1 MNWNS
6 SNHPISDLRDWNND
20 KKLEIRPDFQRR
32 EVWSKAAKIMLIDT
46 IIRNIPMPKL
56 YIETLVNNRGTY
68 RIVIDGQQ
76 RITAILGYLNDE
88 YAMPTSYTFSQEWRG
103 KKFSEVTPEMQNIF
117 LNYQLNINNL
127 VNPTEEEVRDLYS
140 RVNKYTVQLNKQE
153 LRRADYPGN
162 FINLAEKLV
171 RLNFFDEARIFSA
184 AMTRRMKDVE
194 FIEELMMILLEGMQD
209 KKKKIDDFCERYK
222 HMDKKEEFEK
232 DFKAII
238 SDISLLFTDEKG
250 RMYISNTRFNQLT
263 DFYTIFAVIAK
274 LKADGKIIDK
284 GKTLEVQKML
294 DELNEKIRPY
304 SNNQEYSE
312 YALHCTS
319 DANSLVSRKW
329 RYEFMLP
336 RIEVAYD

>member
-76 RITAILGYLNDE
+76 RITAILGFLNDE
-88 YAMPTSYTFSQEWRG
+88 YAMPANYSFSREWQG
-103 KKFSEVTPEMQNIF
+103 KKFSEVTPEMQNTF

-153 LRRADYPGN
+153 LRRADYPGD
-162 FINLAEKLV
+162 FIKTAENLV
-171 RLNFFDEARIFSA
+171 RFNFFDEARIFSA

-209 KKKKIDDFCERYK
+209 KKKTIDDFCERYK
-222 HMDKKEEFEK
+222 HMDEKMEFEK
-232 DFKAII
+232 NFKAII

-250 RMYISNTRFNQLT
+250 EMYIANTRFSQLT
-263 DFYTIFAVIAK
+263 DFYTLFSVIAK
-274 LKADGKIIDK
+274 LKVNGKIIDE
-284 GKTLEVQKML
+284 GKIIEVQKEL
-294 DELNEKIRPY
+294 DKLNDKIRPY
-304 SNNQEYSE
+304 SENQEYSE

-319 DANSLVSRKW
+319 DANSLASRKW

-336 RIEVAYD
+336 RIEVAYE